1 MAGRIDADGAV
12 GQGREKLWPPGQK
25 GYGRL
30 SPGATIT
37 ERFREEIFDERPHH
51 FDARRSRH
59 SAERLRDRRQGSQAR
74 RDYHKS
80 VVTYQNCLAAH
91 ASDTGACEADRL
103 SMLAAQR
110 EYDDF
115 VAALTPGMMGTV
127 NVATQHQ

>member
-1 MAGRIDADGAV
+1 M
-12 GQGREKLWPPGQK
+12 
-25 GYGRL
+25 
-30 SPGATIT
+30 
-37 ERFREEIFDERPHH
+37 
-51 FDARRSRH
+51 
-59 SAERLRDRRQGSQAR
+59 
-74 RDYHKS
+74 
-80 VVTYQNCLAAH
+80 TYQNCLAAH